1 MRIAYIL
8 NNGGLLGAN
17 RSLLGTIEYMLKQ
30 GNECFALIPE
40 TRGVET
46 KFEEMGVE
54 YAVIGYRPCVWYPG
68 YVGMPFLVNLAR
80 LPKILKVIKTWDV
93 DLIHSNNSSHDIGM
107 IAALLLRKKH
117 VWHMKEIMELSYQ
130 TRNIFPHFYKWLRKK
145 SDAVI
150 CVSDFVYQYQK
161 KHYPNNHMYMIYN
174 PYDVNYYD
182 IKKEQFAPHEE
193 VVLLLAGGFSTY
205 KRQMDSLKALTLL
218 KERGITNLKLIL
230 VGGGLPETVK
240 EIRDYIS
247 DNRLENIVEL
257 RDFQLDIQELRRNAD
272 IALCCSENEALPRVV
287 VEGMLGE
294 MLIIGA
300 DSGGIAELL
309 QSNRNGLLYQPGNC
323 SDLADKI
330 VYAISHKS
338 ECREMILKAKK
349 YAIENFELNHSGERI
364 LNIYKEILEKK

>member
-1 MRIAYIL
+1 MKIAYIL

-40 TRGVET
+40 KDGVEA
-46 KFEEMGVE
+46 KFEELGVE
-54 YAVIGYRPCVWYPG
+54 YAVIDYRPCVWYPG
-68 YVGMPFLVNLAR
+68 YIGLPFLINVVR
-80 LPKILKVIKTWDV
+80 LPQILKTIRGWNV

-107 IAALLLRKKH
+107 IAALLLKKKH
-117 VWHMKEIMELSYQ
+117 VWHMKEVMELSYQ

-161 KHYPNNHMYMIYN
+161 KCYPNNHMFMVYN

-182 IKKEQFAPHEE
+182 IKRERFAPSEE
-193 VVLLLAGGFSTY
+193 VILLLVGGFSQY
-205 KRQMDSLKALTLL
+205 KRQVDSLRALAILRN
-218 KERGITNLKLIL
+218 RGIKNVKLIL
-230 VGGGLPETVK
+230 VGGGLPEAVK
-240 EIRDYIS
+240 EIEDYIRA
-247 DNRLENIVEL
+247 NQLENSVEII
-257 RDFQLDIQELRRNAD
+257 DFQLDIRELRRKAD

-300 DSGGIAELL
+300 DSGGIAELI
-309 QSNRNGLLYQPGNC
+309 QKSGNGLLYQPRNC
-323 SDLADKI
+323 ADLADKI
-330 VYAISHKS
+330 EYAISHKA

-349 YAIENFELNHSGERI
+349 YAIENFELNHSGESI
-364 LNIYKEILEKK
+364 LSIYKEILGK